1 MGHSDVDKLK
11 DGTLLDYLCVDE
23 FIKDMVAARAL
34 TSAFEL
40 AVIDMLSSDVQVPYD
55 VLAQEIRA
63 PQGGLKLLLRLLEN
77 AGVLEKIGE
86 QYRLTA
92 RFNAALQYRDLLLAK
107 LDFAHIA
114 AHDFIDIFTV
124 LIADPVEFMKRA
136 GMFRFFNYGNALVST
151 PENQNLTAR
160 WMRITTMLTRYEA
173 QVCFALHPVG
183 AYRRMLDVGGNSG
196 EFALQAC
203 RANPDLAATV
213 FDLPVVCDVGSNHL
227 RSEPEAGRIHF
238 IKGNARMDALPGGND
253 LITFKSMLHDWPD
266 EEARGFLRKA
276 CQALEPG
283 GTLLIFERGPFEI
296 GEAGL
301 PYSII
306 PFLLFAHTFRSPDLY
321 VECLA
326 EGGLS
331 NISVTWIDLEMP
343 FFLVTGSKSDLSG

>member
-1 MGHSDVDKLK
+1 MAELNGS
-11 DGTLLDYLCVDE
+11 TLLDYLCVDE
-23 FIKDMVAARAL
+23 FITEMVAARAL

-40 AVIDMLSSDVQVPYD
+40 AVIDTLAAGTPATCDA
-55 VLAQEIRA
+55 LAQEIRVPKA
-63 PQGGLKLLLRLLEN
+63 GLKLLLRLLEN
-77 AGVLEKIGE
+77 TGVLEKTGE

-92 RFNAALQYRDLLLAK
+92 RFSAALRYRDLLLAK

-114 AHDFIDIFTV
+114 SHDFINLFSV

-136 GMFRFFNYGNALVST
+136 GMFRLFDYGNALVST
-151 PENQNLTAR
+151 PESRNLTAR
-160 WMRITTMLTRYEA
+160 WVRITTMLTRYEA

-203 RANPDLAATV
+203 RSNPDLVATV
-213 FDLPVVCDVGSNHL
+213 FDLPVVCDIGSNHL
-227 RSEPEAGRIHF
+227 CHEPEAGRIKF
-238 IKGNARMDALPGGND
+238 IKGNARADALPEGND

-266 EEARGFLRKA
+266 QEVRGFLRTA

-296 GEAGL
+296 GAAGL

-331 NISVTWIDLEMP
+331 DISVRWIDLEMP
-343 FFLVTGSKSDLSG
+343 FFIVTGSKSDPRG

>member
-1 MGHSDVDKLK
+1 MEELK
-11 DGTLLDYLCVDE
+11 DGTLLHYLCVDE
-23 FIKDMVAARAL
+23 FITDMVAARAL
-34 TSAFEL
+34 SSAFEL
-40 AVIDMLSSDVQVPYD
+40 AVIDTLASGSLATYD
-55 VLAQEIRA
+55 GLAQEIRA
-63 PQGGLKLLLRLLEN
+63 PQAGLKLLLRLLEN
-77 AGVLEKIGE
+77 AGVLEKTNE
-86 QYRLTA
+86 QYRLTD
-92 RFNAALQYRDLLLAK
+92 RFSDALQYRDLLLAK

-114 AHDFIDIFTV
+114 SHDFIHLFSV

-136 GMFRFFNYGNALVST
+136 GMFRLFNYGNALVST
-151 PENQNLTAR
+151 PESRNLTAR
-160 WMRITTMLTRYEA
+160 WVRITTMLTRYEA

-203 RANPDLAATV
+203 RANPGLAATV
-213 FDLPVVCDVGSNHL
+213 FDLPVVCDVGSDHI
-227 RSEPEAGRIHF
+227 RHEPEAGRIHF
-238 IKGNARMDALPGGND
+238 SKGNARTDILPEGND

-266 EEARGFLRKA
+266 EEARAFLRKA
-276 CQALEPG
+276 CRALEPG

-331 NISVTWIDLEMP
+331 NVSVTWIDLEMP
-343 FFLVTGSKSDLSG
+343 FFLVTGSKSNPRG

>member
-1 MGHSDVDKLK
+1 MAELNGS
-11 DGTLLDYLCVDE
+11 TLLDYLCVDE
-23 FIKDMVAARAL
+23 FIKEMVAARAL
-34 TSAFEL
+34 SSAFEL
-40 AVIDMLSSDVQVPYD
+40 AVIDALASGTAATCD

-77 AGVLEKIGE
+77 TGVLERSDE
-86 QYRLTA
+86 QYHLTA
-92 RFNAALQYRDLLLAK
+92 RFSAALRYRDLLLAK

-114 AHDFIDIFTV
+114 SHDFINLFSV

-136 GMFRFFNYGNALVST
+136 GMFRLFDYGNALVST
-151 PENQNLTAR
+151 PESQNLTAR
-160 WMRITTMLTRYEA
+160 WVRITTMLTRYEA

-183 AYRRMLDVGGNSG
+183 TYRRMLDVGGNSG

-203 RANPDLAATV
+203 RVNPDLVATV
-213 FDLPVVCDVGSNHL
+213 FDLPVVCDIGSSHL
-227 RSEPEAGRIHF
+227 RHEPEAGRIKF
-238 IKGNARMDALPGGND
+238 IKGNARADVLPEGND

-266 EEARGFLRKA
+266 QEVRGFLRKA

-296 GEAGL
+296 GDAGL

-331 NISVTWIDLEMP
+331 DISVRWIDLEMP
-343 FFLVTGSKSDLSG
+343 FFIVAGSKSDPRG